1 MKKKYFLLLFSVSLF
16 FSNAQESMEKKPK
29 FFGKEIAADKISSSG
44 YIKCITDEYEQYLQ
58 ERNSGR
64 LTNDRFEEWL
74 APLIERYKNSRQLL
88 SPTQVIYI
96 PVVVHVIHNGDPYG
110 TEENITDEQVESQI
124 TVMNQDFRKMTGTSG
139 YNSNPVGADIMV
151 EFVLAKVDPNGNPT
165 NGIDRV
171 NMCQE
176 SWSTSAIDDYV
187 KPNTIWDPNLYMNM
201 WSVNFSS
208 GSLLGYATFPS
219 GSGLDGLTSG
229 YGTDTTDG
237 VVSGYRFFGSSDLT
251 SGNFYPPYD
260 KGRTMTH
267 EVGHFLGL
275 RHIWGDGN
283 CSVDDFCLDTP
294 NAAAANYGCNT
305 TDSCPDG
312 QGNDMIENYMDY
324 TDDLCMNIFT
334 NDQKLRILA
343 VMDNSPRRVSLKTS
357 PTSAPI
363 PLFANDAEVKI
374 ENYCTGGACNPTH
387 KILLYNRGT
396 SDLTAATLTYNVDGG
411 GNYNYSWSGIIE
423 PDKYELIT
431 IYTTE
436 TTGVLNISLASVN
449 GGVDERSSN
458 NNSSKVFD
466 FGQLPTD
473 YPFENFVFN
482 LVGDRW
488 GSETT
493 WDLKDSNGVVL
504 YSGGPYTNKLLN
516 GTQNLVTNMVWNLP
530 YDGCYNFTIND
541 SYGDG
546 ICCTSGAGNWSITT
560 DSGAITVGSGGSFSF
575 AEYLSLSTTV
585 LSNDAFE
592 TNDFTLYPN
601 PAENILNVSIPL
613 EITDD
618 LTYEVYNN
626 LGQILKVGKV
636 TQKEFILTIGDWHE
650 GVYFIKL
657 RSENSSS
664 TLRFVKN

>member
-1 MKKKYFLLLFSVSLF
+1 M
-16 FSNAQESMEKKPK
+16 
-29 FFGKEIAADKISSSG
+29 
-44 YIKCITDEYEQYLQ
+44 
-58 ERNSGR
+58 
-64 LTNDRFEEWL
+64 
-74 APLIERYKNSRQLL
+74 
-88 SPTQVIYI
+88 
-96 PVVVHVIHNGDPYG
+96 
-110 TEENITDEQVESQI
+110 
-124 TVMNQDFRKMTGTSG
+124 
-139 YNSNPVGADIMV
+139 
-151 EFVLAKVDPNGNPT
+151 
-165 NGIDRV
+165 
-171 NMCQE
+171 
-176 SWSTSAIDDYV
+176 
-187 KPNTIWDPNLYMNM
+187 
-201 WSVNFSS
+201 
-208 GSLLGYATFPS
+208 
-219 GSGLDGLTSG
+219 
-229 YGTDTTDG
+229 
-237 VVSGYRFFGSSDLT
+237 YR
-251 SGNFYPPYD
+251 
-260 KGRTMTH
+260 R
-267 EVGHFLGL
+267 
-275 RHIWGDGN
+275 
-283 CSVDDFCLDTP
+283 
-294 NAAAANYGCNT
+294 
-305 TDSCPDG
+305 
-312 QGNDMIENYMDY
+312 
-324 TDDLCMNIFT
+324 
-334 NDQKLRILA
+334 
-343 VMDNSPRRVSLKTS
+343 
-357 PTSAPI
+357 
-363 PLFANDAEVKI
+363 
-374 ENYCTGGACNPTH
+374 ACNPTH

-575 AEYLSLSTTV
+575 AEYLSFSTTV

-618 LTYEVYNN
+618 LTYEIYNN